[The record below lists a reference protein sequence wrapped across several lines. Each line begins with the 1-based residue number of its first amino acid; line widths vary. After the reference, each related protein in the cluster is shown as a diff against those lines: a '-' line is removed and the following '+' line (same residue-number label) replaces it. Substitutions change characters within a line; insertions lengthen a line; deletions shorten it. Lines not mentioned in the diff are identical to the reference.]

1 MSPKKLPTAAETIRL
16 SIKDMIPELSGKTT
30 ENSAKVI
37 QLPISNLENCGWRL
51 VYCRGQQTMK
61 VRNGAFFIPLSE
73 NALCEKAPNEL
84 QEGYYDEI
92 KSDTLV
98 MNPKSAAI
106 FIVPKRFG

>member
-1 MSPKKLPTAAETIRL
+1 
-16 SIKDMIPELSGKTT
+16 
-30 ENSAKVI
+30 
-37 QLPISNLENCGWRL
+37 
-51 VYCRGQQTMK
+51 MK